1 MTKQPRSFAFLP
13 LICLIALSL
22 LFLFNG
28 ADAFAAMP
36 IGNVNIFTQTQSIL
50 QKIAEGLMD
59 VAKWVALVV
68 LLADLIHSTVT
79 KKPLI
84 MGARPLMILLFI
96 VCAGFGIDM
105 VGGF

>member
-1 MTKQPRSFAFLP
+1 
-13 LICLIALSL
+13 
-22 LFLFNG
+22 
-28 ADAFAAMP
+28 
-36 IGNVNIFTQTQSIL
+36 
-50 QKIAEGLMD
+50 MD